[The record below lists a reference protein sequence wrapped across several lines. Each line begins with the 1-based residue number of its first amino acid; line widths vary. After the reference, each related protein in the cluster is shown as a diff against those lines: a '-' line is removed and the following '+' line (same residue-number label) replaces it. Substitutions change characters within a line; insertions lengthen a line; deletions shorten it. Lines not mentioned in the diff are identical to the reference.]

1 MQGDVLINKD
11 TQELMKHAGLGA
23 AVSINYEQNQL
34 EAMGIIGNG
43 YGFDPSTSLRLF
55 SVEIGGKKQDVVI
68 EEITVREN
76 PKAPSRIQK
85 AVIKPEQWALIAPT
99 VSSIF
104 NERLRKS
111 HKKAASWKRG
121 KTPLNEQFG
130 KEISVLAWA
139 LEELAPDDT
148 AAVRKAVANWQSLS
162 PEERWW
168 LFLMANARY
177 GSWPE
182 GIGKGWRKAIGFAL
196 TDFGDDSNGH
206 ELIAAHF
213 NSNSM

>member
-1 MQGDVLINKD
+1 MINKD
-11 TQELMKHAGLGA
+11 TQELMKQAGLGG
-23 AVSINYEQNQL
+23 AVSINYEQTQL
-34 EAMGIIGNG
+34 EAMGLQGNG
-43 YGFDPSTSLRLF
+43 FGFDPSTSMRLF

-68 EEITVREN
+68 EEITIRDN
-76 PKAPSRIQK
+76 PKLPSRIQK
-85 AVIKPEQWALIAPT
+85 AVIKPEHWTLIAPM
-99 VSSIF
+99 VSNIF

-111 HKKAASWKRG
+111 HKKSGSWKRG

-139 LEELAPDDT
+139 LEELDSENTD
-148 AAVRKAVANWQSLS
+148 AVRKAVANWQSLS

-182 GIGKGWRKAIGFAL
+182 GLGKGWRKAIGFAL
-196 TDFGDDSNGH
+196 TDYGDDSNGT
-206 ELIAAHF
+206 ELITARI
-213 NSNSM
+213 NSDSL